1 MEKASTVSDV
11 QSLLAKEEYDFR
23 YHLCIG
29 HDVHNL
35 SDRDNLI
42 KSIALYYTVVRI
54 KAQLDQLMEGLSVM
68 GVLEV
73 IQANPN
79 KAVNLFVYKKERM
92 CADKII
98 EMFTPQF
105 SPLGSNAREEEEQTM
120 LLWVH
125 FVQLIESK

>member
-1 MEKASTVSDV
+1 MLT
-11 QSLLAKEEYDFR
+11 KEEYDFR

-29 HDVHNL
+29 HDVRNL

-42 KSIALYYTVVRI
+42 KSTALYYTVVRI

-68 GVLEV
+68 GLLEI

-79 KAVNLFVYKKERM
+79 KAVDLFVYTKESM

-98 EMFTPQF
+98 SIFTPQF
-105 SPLGSNAREEEEQTM
+105 SAVGSNPREEEEHTI
-120 LLWVH
+120 LLGVH